1 VVRYRGDGSLKFN
14 PSQISLEFV
23 THYKTRQDAID
34 PVAFAAKLQ
43 SDADAFAEN
52 MRKQIQRHP
61 EKAGAQESMLVM
73 HEEDVKRTKEFLT
86 SQNLRAAELNR
97 AAAEINGWVFFST
110 KSKWLGDWKKH
121 EEFVLRV
128 PAGENVFEYP
138 FALPP
143 SSGDLL
149 LRRRAQE

>member
-1 VVRYRGDGSLKFN
+1 
-14 PSQISLEFV
+14 
-23 THYKTRQDAID
+23 
-34 PVAFAAKLQ
+34 
-43 SDADAFAEN
+43 
-52 MRKQIQRHP
+52 
-61 EKAGAQESMLVM
+61 MLVM